1 MINDTKA
8 AAARQQKSAPRADA
22 VMGKLWRQMSP
33 EQRQAALEAFWRDEE
48 AGEQQLE
55 ALALL
60 VQRLKFRPKSVRGLA
75 IDKKVRYLAS
85 VPFLSD
91 SITARALVAYHL
103 AQHRPMM
110 GAFLDALGLPHDNGL
125 ITEESVTPDKD
136 KMPAAAQ
143 AIAAAYPR
151 QDVAL
156 YLSTL
161 TAQDPETWGALAEFP
176 EASLEPTAETTPPE
190 GDSPTG
196 PKPTVETQSAEAE
209 SPTGPAPKT

>member
-1 MINDTKA
+1 VTNDTKPG
-8 AAARQQKSAPRADA
+8 AARQQKSTAVRGDA
-22 VMGKLWRQMSP
+22 VMGTLWRQMSP

-55 ALALL
+55 ALGLL

-75 IDKKVRYLAS
+75 VDKKVRYLAS

-103 AQHRPMM
+103 AHHRPMM

-125 ITEESVTPDKD
+125 ITEESVTPDKE

-151 QDVAL
+151 HDVAV

-161 TAQDPETWGALAEFP
+161 AAQDPETWGALAELP
-176 EASLEPTAETTPPE
+176 ETSLEPIAEIVPP
-190 GDSPTG
+190 
-196 PKPTVETQSAEAE
+196 EAE
-209 SPTGPAPKT
+209 SPTDPEPKA